1 MLALEQERHG
11 SRFQSQSGR
20 SHTIA
25 LSIQS
30 LLLVAGA
37 WFLLLAWN
45 RAKTELDRRL
55 DLMQARVEVLTDAVQ
70 HMVGTVDRC
79 ASQTSLILHQGE
91 RLASGVTALV
101 AAPRTLLLAGATSRF
116 FSRWRRKS

>member
-1 MLALEQERHG
+1 MPADFRISQAALVVIA
-11 SRFQSQSGR
+11 
-20 SHTIA
+20 IA

-37 WFLLLAWN
+37 WFLVLAWN
-45 RAKTELDRRL
+45 RTKNQLDRRL
-55 DLMQARVEVLTDAVQ
+55 DLLQARVDVLTDAAQ

-79 ASQTSLILHQGE
+79 ANQTSLILQQGE
-91 RLASGVTALV
+91 RLASGLTALV
-101 AAPRTLLLAGATSRF
+101 AAPRTLLLAGATSRI